1 MFLATVAWEDVFLDC
16 FCYSGRGVFCNGN
29 GVSGNDE
36 QCFLHGLSGCC
47 CWCCWC
53 WCCFLFY
60 FCYLYYL
67 YYLYRALL
75 CAPSS
80 ITRSPHWFLILLGP
94 IKTTCP
100 APERSAQQAAATTGI
115 TGTTGSRGTTWNR
128 RNRNKRNNLLPT
140 TFYLRPTTY
149 HLLPPLLPANRCK
162 KNTDNKTVA
171 NYHRGAVAKKTPV
184 AKKHKQRHLEIHL
197 LLFSKNSPKNQ
208 KNIASWVPGKIGRL
222 ARARFTRIKKR
233 LIC

>member
-1 MFLATVAWEDVFLDC
+1 MCFATVAWEDVFLDG
-16 FCYSGRGVFCNGN
+16 FCYSGRGVFCNGK

-36 QCFLHGLSGCC
+36 QCFLHGLGGCC

-60 FCYLYYL
+60 FCYRYYL

-80 ITRSPHWFLILLGP
+80 ITRSPHWFLILLGL
-94 IKTTCP
+94 IKTTGP
-100 APERSAQQAAATTGI
+100 APERSAQQAAARTGI

-149 HLLPPLLPANRCK
+149 DLPPTAATATGQPLQKTPTIKLLQKRSGTITGELLQ
-162 KNTDNKTVA
+162 KNT
-171 NYHRGAVAKKTPV
+171 RGKKTQAAPPRNTL
-184 AKKHKQRHLEIHL
+184 AAIPKKQ
-197 LLFSKNSPKNQ
+197 S
-208 KNIASWVPGKIGRL
+208 
-222 ARARFTRIKKR
+222 
-233 LIC
+233 